1 VDVFLPN
8 NHEAELITGLG
19 DPLRQAEEFHRLGV
33 RTAIV
38 TQGDRGAV
46 LVGAEGRLRSD
57 AFAVPFVDGS
67 GGGDAFAAGYI
78 AGLVRG
84 LDAESCLRLASA
96 VGASCVRA
104 VGTTTG
110 VFTREECDA
119 FLRAHPLRIV
129 RLS

>member
-1 VDVFLPN
+1 
-8 NHEAELITGLG
+8 
-19 DPLRQAEEFHRLGV
+19 
-33 RTAIV
+33 
-38 TQGDRGAV
+38 
-46 LVGAEGRLRSD
+46 
-57 AFAVPFVDGS
+57 VDGS

-84 LDAESCLRLASA
+84 LDAEGCLRLASA